1 MRHAN
6 LLLMIF
12 VCLLFSVGFF
22 ACKSEAPKEEGVTD
36 LVRVDDIQFRVQQFV
51 PTELSFDETLL
62 NAEQNQVVEKLV
74 AAAKHIDRI
83 FWKQASA
90 QGLDLKQQLEASD
103 SPEDQSFLKYLKINY
118 GPYDR
123 LDENKPFIGTEAKPA
138 GAAFYPIDMTKE
150 EFNQHITNHP
160 DDQTAFESPYTM
172 IQREDEGLKAVAYSQ
187 IFQEDLVPAA
197 ELLKEAAA
205 ITTNPS
211 LKKYLIQR
219 AEDLLSNDYYQSD
232 CDWIDLKDNLVEI
245 VIGPY
250 EVYEDGLMGLKAAYE
265 SFVYVNDIEEM
276 NKIQGYIDYL
286 DEMQKNLPVEQKY
299 KDQKVAGLQSPLNV
313 VYEVFNAGD
322 GRAGVQTIAFVL
334 PNDERVREEKGSK
347 KVMLKNMMEAKFDK
361 ILTPIAHKTLSVEDA
376 NNISF
381 YAFFNQTVLH
391 ELCHALGVNYT
402 TAADG
407 TRITVNRALKEH
419 YSAIEEAKA
428 DVVGLY
434 SVRLLMAK
442 GWIPQEK
449 EQEIYTTYLAGIFR
463 SLRFGLHEAH
473 GLGTLLQYNY
483 MRKKG
488 AFVYE
493 EASGKFR
500 LDNSKMADAVKDLAA
515 ALLILEG
522 DGDYDK
528 AGAFLTEYGQIE
540 DILEKTINGLEDIP
554 VDIKPIYKFD

>member
-1 MRHAN
+1 MRSVT
-6 LLLMIF
+6 LYSLIF
-12 VCLLFSVGFF
+12 VCLLLSVGFF
-22 ACKSEAPKEEGVTD
+22 SCKGEAPEETAAD
-36 LVRVDDIQFRVQQFV
+36 LVKVDDIQTRLQQFV
-51 PTELSFDETLL
+51 PTELSFDEALL
-62 NAEQNQVVEKLV
+62 NPEQIQVVEKLV

-90 QGLDLKQQLEASD
+90 QGLAIRKQLEASE
-103 SPEDQSFLKYLKINY
+103 SPEDQDFLKYLKINY
-118 GPYDR
+118 GAYDR
-123 LDENKPFIGTEAKPA
+123 LDENKPFIGTDAKPA
-138 GAAFYPIDMTKE
+138 GAAFYPPDMTKA
-150 EFNQHITNHP
+150 EFSQNLTDHP
-160 DDQTAFESPYTM
+160 DTQAAFESPYTL
-172 IQREDEGLKAVAYSQ
+172 IQRTEEGLKAIPYNQ
-187 IFQEDLVPAA
+187 YFLEDLTPAA

-205 ITTNPS
+205 ITTNAS
-211 LKKYLIQR
+211 LKKYLNQK
-219 AEDLLSNDYYQSD
+219 ADDLLSNDYYQSD

-276 NKIQGYIDYL
+276 NKIQGYINYL

-322 GRAGVQTIAFVL
+322 GRAGVQTIAFIL

-347 KVMLKNMMEAKFDK
+347 KVMLKNMMEAKFNK
-361 ILTPIAHKTLSVEDA
+361 ILTPIAQKTLFADDA

-381 YAFFNQTVLH
+381 YAFFNQTILH

-407 TRITVNRALKEH
+407 TRVTVNRALKEH

-428 DVVGLY
+428 DVLGLY
-434 SVRLLMAK
+434 SVRLLIAK
-442 GWIPQEK
+442 GWIPPEK
-449 EQEIYTTYLAGIFR
+449 ESEIYTTYLAGIFR

-473 GLGTLLQYNY
+473 GLGTLLQYNF
-483 MRKKG
+483 MREKE
-488 AFVYE
+488 AFVYDE
-493 EASGKFR
+493 SSGKFR
-500 LDNSKMADAVKDLAA
+500 LDRDKIADAVKDLAA

-528 AGAFLTEYGQIE
+528 AGAFLTKYGQVE
-540 DILEKTINGLEDIP
+540 DILEKTIAGLAEIP
-554 VDIKPIYKFD
+554 VDIKPIFKYD